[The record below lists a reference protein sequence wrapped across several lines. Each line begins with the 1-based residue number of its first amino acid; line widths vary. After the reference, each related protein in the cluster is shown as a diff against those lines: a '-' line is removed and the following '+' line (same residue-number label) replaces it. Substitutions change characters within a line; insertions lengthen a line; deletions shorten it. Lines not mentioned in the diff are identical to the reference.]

1 MKTYDFTLESHLWTK
16 EDIECPYEL
25 LDWLID
31 LAHIDYFQEQIRN
44 YCWYLL
50 SDKMYD
56 KAKVSE
62 VIFDLTVLQ
71 SLFKAS
77 YRIFLSPNVF
87 IEKRL
92 TVSDVSEE
100 DLQEMK
106 YVNEQEFKNP
116 YLVFKSIF
124 EQFELNSI
132 TNSFFNLVL
141 ATMANNASNKQ
152 YDSDVS
158 MLVFHR
164 LLEACLLIQIR
175 DTASYR

>member
-25 LDWLID
+25 LDWLTD
-31 LAHIDYFQEQIRN
+31 LADIDYFQEQIRN

-77 YRIFLSPNVF
+77 YRIFLNPNVF
-87 IEKRL
+87 REKEL
-92 TVSDVSEE
+92 TVSTISEE
-100 DLQEMK
+100 KLQEMK
-106 YVNEQEFKNP
+106 YVSEQEFKNP
-116 YLVFKSIF
+116 YLVFKSVF
-124 EQFELNSI
+124 EQFTLDNI

-141 ATMANNASNKQ
+141 ATMASNASNKE

-164 LLEACLLIQIR
+164 LLEACLLIQVR

>member
-25 LDWLID
+25 LAWLTD

-56 KAKVSE
+56 KTKASE

-77 YRIFLSPNVF
+77 YRIFLNPNDF
-87 IEKRL
+87 RAKELI
-92 TVSDVSEE
+92 VSDVSEE

-106 YVNEQEFKNP
+106 YISEQEFKNP
-116 YLVFKSIF
+116 YLVFESIF
-124 EQFELNSI
+124 EQFALDTI

-141 ATMANNASNKQ
+141 ATMANTASNKE
-152 YDSDVS
+152 YDNAVS
-158 MLVFHR
+158 MLVYHR
-164 LLEACLLIQIR
+164 LLEACLLIQVR